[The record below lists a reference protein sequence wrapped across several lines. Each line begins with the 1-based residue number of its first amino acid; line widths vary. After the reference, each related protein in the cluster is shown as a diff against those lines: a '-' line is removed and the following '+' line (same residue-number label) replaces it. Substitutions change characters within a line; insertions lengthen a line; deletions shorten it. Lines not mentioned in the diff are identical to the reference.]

1 MWIPTPLGP
10 LWLEVSSLGVRRL
23 EPVLFPRGEEARGSL
38 ARAVRERVEAY
49 FAGEKP
55 DFWDLPLDYTG
66 LSPSRVALYQR
77 VRRIPYG
84 KTESYGRLA
93 RELGLAPR
101 AVGAALRACPFFLL
115 VPAHRVIHADG
126 RLGGFAGQEG
136 LKRWLLAFEGALDL
150 HPDR

>member
-10 LWLEVSSLGVRRL
+10 LWLEVSPLGVRRL
-23 EPVLFPRGEEARGSL
+23 EPALFPRGEEARGPL
-38 ARAVRERVEAY
+38 AQAVRERVEAY
-49 FAGEKP
+49 FAGERP
-55 DFWDLPLDYTG
+55 DFLDLPLDYTG
-66 LSPSRVALYQR
+66 LSPSRVALYER

-93 RELGLAPR
+93 LALGLSPR
-101 AVGAALRACPFFLL
+101 AVGAGMRACPFFLL

-136 LKRWLLAFEGALDL
+136 LKAWLLAFEKAL
-150 HPDR
+150 

>member
-55 DFWDLPLDYTG
+55 DFGDLPLDYAG

-77 VRRIPYG
+77 VQRIPYG

-126 RLGGFAGQEG
+126 RLGASPGRKG
-136 LKRWLLAFEGALDL
+136 
-150 HPDR
+150 

>member
-1 MWIPTPLGP
+1 
-10 LWLEVSSLGVRRL
+10 
-23 EPVLFPRGEEARGSL
+23 L
-38 ARAVRERVEAY
+38 AQAVRERVEAY

-55 DFWDLPLDYTG
+55 DFLDLPLDYTG
-66 LSPSRVALYQR
+66 LSPGRTALYQR

-84 KTESYGRLA
+84 KTESYGSLA
-93 RELGLAPR
+93 LELGLAPR

-136 LKRWLLAFEGALDL
+136 LKRWLLAFEGVLDL